1 MISCLSYIESIEG
14 LDYNLKL
21 IFCKKYRTKWYM
33 CGGVCFFTYNLFV
46 CGCKSCSC
54 SLTFDRRWPTQEA
67 EHAAVKFNLRTRPP
81 VKPTTTQLPF
91 VPNTPPQLPKTL
103 STLSQNQ
110 PIVPRI
116 FNNQPSGF
124 SSDFFLPRTRTSLKF
139 YWRRWLN
146 FDFFATGNPVEAVV
160 EKSKDIPNHLGG
172 LNTIKGPSLGIS
184 KQILTP

>member
-1 MISCLSYIESIEG
+1 M
-14 LDYNLKL
+14 
-21 IFCKKYRTKWYM
+21 
-33 CGGVCFFTYNLFV
+33 VCVFFFTYNLFV
-46 CGCKSCSC
+46 CGCKNCNC
-54 SLTFDRRWPTQEA
+54 SLTFDRRWPTHEA

-91 VPNTPPQLPKTL
+91 VPNTHCQLPKTL

-172 LNTIKGPSLGIS
+172 LKTISGPSLGIS

>member
-81 VKPTTTQLPF
+81 VKPPTHNHLQP
-91 VPNTPPQLPKTL
+91 PNTHCQLPKTL

-124 SSDFFLPRTRTSLKF
+124 SSDFFSPENQNLSEVLLTALIKLWFFCNRKSCGSRGGKEQRYSEPLGRT
-139 YWRRWLN
+139 
-146 FDFFATGNPVEAVV
+146 
-160 EKSKDIPNHLGG
+160 
-172 LNTIKGPSLGIS
+172 
-184 KQILTP
+184 